1 MDMETGSLSAESVF
15 LWARLA
21 ASKPRPGFYSRH
33 CRVSRN
39 YVAIET
45 SARYP
50 PAVAGPLPG
59 RDDAR
64 LAAGRSRFE
73 LYLRHCRDTRDF
85 VSNDTTAR
93 CPPAVAGAPAESKTR
108 PGFYSWHCRGTRI
121 FVAIETSA
129 RYPPAVAGRPGDF
142 YICAIF
148 LIFPILTASLPSGG
162 KIFPEL
168 HKLFQSLRHGLT
180 DPSFFFSLAHI

>member
-50 PAVAGPLPG
+50 PAVAGPIPG

-162 KIFPEL
+162 NFFHNCTNFSKPF
-168 HKLFQSLRHGLT
+168 
-180 DPSFFFSLAHI
+180 DPG

>member
-1 MDMETGSLSAESVF
+1 MSSPAGCPFGARRWGHPFAPLALCPSRASVLQEIITHGHGNRLPLCGACFF
-15 LWARLA
+15 LRARLA

-33 CRVSRN
+33 CRVSRD
-39 YVAIET
+39 YVAIDT
-45 SARYP
+45 TARYP

-93 CPPAVAGAPAESKTR
+93 CPPAVAGAPGGEQDAPRVLFAPLPRLTR
-108 PGFYSWHCRGTRI
+108 LCC
-121 FVAIETSA
+121 
-129 RYPPAVAGRPGDF
+129 D
-142 YICAIF
+142 
-148 LIFPILTASLPSGG
+148 
-162 KIFPEL
+162 
-168 HKLFQSLRHGLT
+168 
-180 DPSFFFSLAHI
+180 

>member
-1 MDMETGSLSAESVF
+1 MGAPSGGDDAHLVLSVTLSAMP
-15 LWARLA
+15 ARLPA
-21 ASKPRPGFYSRH
+21 RKMRPRFYSRH
-33 CRVSRN
+33 CRVSRD

-108 PGFYSWHCRGTRI
+108 PGFYSRHCRVSRDY
-121 FVAIETSA
+121 VAIDTTA
-129 RYPPAVAGRPGDF
+129 RYPPAVAGPLPGRGGGD
-142 YICAIF
+142 ILLRRRRCARRA
-148 LIFPILTASLPSGG
+148 P
-162 KIFPEL
+162 
-168 HKLFQSLRHGLT
+168 Q
-180 DPSFFFSLAHI
+180 FSKR